1 MNSTSRLWTSRRS
14 RKFSTGFRRL
24 LESSYAQAITH
35 VSLVLL
41 TALLFTLLL
50 TVPFWIA
57 LIPGV
62 MIAHRIGILLHEYF
76 HGIPFRRYR
85 NNLAVLSCFE
95 GLLLL
100 FGLLELIRGLHLAHH
115 RWLNSDLDPAKE
127 TVKRFKWK
135 RLNDLLL
142 IQEARQNLSY
152 LIRSLRGEKPYV
164 KGSRLGLGA
173 GLSITVVCAWWLL
186 GHPEMV
192 WKTLVISGITLMV
205 PVSIRGAIEHHSF
218 SGDPNFANEYKVS
231 IPLFNANR
239 HVHHHLEPTVPWY
252 LLEFKT
258 KTPLPKWT
266 YFVHWFR
273 AYVKNDLVLMQP
285 RDGKARRPMD

>member
-1 MNSTSRLWTSRRS
+1 
-14 RKFSTGFRRL
+14 
-24 LESSYAQAITH
+24 
-35 VSLVLL
+35 VL
-41 TALLFTLLL
+41 TALLFALLL
-50 TVPFWIA
+50 TVPFWVA

-85 NNLAVLSCFE
+85 NNLAVLSGFE

-127 TVKRFKWK
+127 TVRSFKWK

-142 IQEARQNLSY
+142 IHTTMQSVTY
-152 LIRSLRGEKPYV
+152 LIRAVRGEKAYV
-164 KGSRLGLGA
+164 KRSRIWLGV
-173 GLSITVVCAWWLL
+173 GLSIAVMGAWRLL

-192 WKTLVISGITLMV
+192 WKTLVISGITVLV

-218 SGDPNFANEYKVS
+218 RGDPNFANEYEVS

-252 LLEFKT
+252 LLEFTT
-258 KTPLPKWT
+258 KTPLPKGN

-273 AYVKNDLVLMQP
+273 AFVKHDFVLMQP
-285 RDGKARRPMD
+285 RDGKTRRPGGRYSA